1 MTHLRLH
8 KTPNLVSSEPGA
20 AHFSVPSD
28 VGKSSYDAL
37 LGVCKM
43 DSLGVDLLVGGM
55 AFLISGLMFLIPIE
69 RKLSSSQE
77 TVEESLE
84 RLEHHLDEIRRERG
98 EP

>member
-1 MTHLRLH
+1 ML
-8 KTPNLVSSEPGA
+8 EPHQTKRPPEGGS
-20 AHFSVPSD
+20 SVPSD
-28 VGKSSYDAL
+28 VGKSSYHAL

-43 DSLGVDLLVGGM
+43 DSLGVALLVGGM
-55 AFLISGLMFLIPIE
+55 AFLISGLSFLIPIE

-84 RLEHHLDEIRRERG
+84 RLERHLDEMGRERS